1 MNARLQLSQR
11 VACRLRDEPQAVSNR
26 KSWNAKCEPRR
37 LRGVR
42 AAWFSA
48 QSSAF
53 TLPEMMIT
61 TAIFLVVVLGVI
73 ALNLFGLQLNRM
85 VDVKLQATEDSRR
98 ALSQLVQDIQTA
110 GVVRVGNG
118 DASSFT
124 EAAFN
129 TPQAGNAIQIYPF
142 KTDTN
147 TFTRYFLDLT
157 DQELMR
163 VDNSNPTPVMVSAWV
178 TNTVIFTSEDYAGNI
193 LSNNFN
199 NRVIGID
206 LEFYKLD
213 NPLIEFGHGN
223 YYDHYQL
230 QTRVT
235 RRALE

>member
-1 MNARLQLSQR
+1 MTMKPPIQKHVVFRASWDAPLAHRQTWQFRRGRWGGSQL
-11 VACRLRDEPQAVSNR
+11 
-26 KSWNAKCEPRR
+26 
-37 LRGVR
+37 VR
-42 AAWFSA
+42 CGCY
-48 QSSAF
+48 SAF

-61 TAIFLVVVLGVI
+61 MAVFLLVVIGVI
-73 ALNLFGLQLNRM
+73 SLTLFGLQLNRM
-85 VDVKLQATEDSRR
+85 MDVKLEATEDSRR
-98 ALSQLVQDIQTA
+98 ALSQLIQDIQTA
-110 GVVRVGNG
+110 GVVEVGNG
-118 DASSFT
+118 DASTFT

-129 TPQAGNAIQIYPF
+129 TPQEGNAIQIYPV

-147 TFTRYFLDLT
+147 TFTRYFLDAT
-157 DQELMR
+157 DQELKR
-163 VDNSNPTPVMVSAWV
+163 VSNSNSTPVLVSAWV
-178 TNTVIFTSEDYAGNI
+178 TNTVVFTSEDFAGNI